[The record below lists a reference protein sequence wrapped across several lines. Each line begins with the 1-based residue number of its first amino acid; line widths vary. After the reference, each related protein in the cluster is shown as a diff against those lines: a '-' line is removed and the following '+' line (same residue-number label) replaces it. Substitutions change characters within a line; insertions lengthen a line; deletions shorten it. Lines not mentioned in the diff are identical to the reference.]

1 MAGWKCTRKKSGQI
15 KTTSFPWWWK
25 IAQSSVFLCDL
36 QHFFLHINLQASC
49 SRPNRGALNIFWR
62 RATCFCMQARHF
74 ELKFYTTKAFL
85 LDGWTRG
92 TELSQWLHSQSICPV
107 PSPWWNL
114 CWNENGFAWVLAFL
128 LPWLTFPGLLGMV
141 DLRCIGFL
149 GQCTLLFQ
157 GSLGLWIYVVP
168 GFPGMVAFQLGLFSI
183 CHEKPKLQIFHSFFR
198 WLASE
203 ERWKSGTRWN
213 FNLREFLD

>member
-1 MAGWKCTRKKSGQI
+1 MKSSTI
-15 KTTSFPWWWK
+15 K
-25 IAQSSVFLCDL
+25 
-36 QHFFLHINLQASC
+36 FFFMWFATLLSNSLHIILQASC

-62 RATCFCMQARHF
+62 RAMFLHAGKTFTF
-74 ELKFYTTKAFL
+74 LKMVKL
-85 LDGWTRG
+85 GGQNWP
-92 TELSQWLHSQSICPV
+92 HSQPICPV

-128 LPWLTFPGLLGMV
+128 LPWLAFPGLLGMV
-141 DLRCIGFL
+141 DLRCIGSL

-157 GSLGLWIYVVP
+157 GSLGLWICVVP